1 MKNPFKRT
9 PKSEPSQALLVSA
22 ICKKICAATTVAE
35 LLDISE
41 NEISKVKDDCSC
53 IFLKH
58 ELLLQMLH
66 IRVTALEN
74 AKKQ

>member
-9 PKSEPSQALLVSA
+9 PKDEFPEALLVSS

-35 LLDISE
+35 LLDVNE
-41 NEISKVKDDCSC
+41 NELSKVKDDCSS

-66 IRVTALEN
+66 IQVAALE
-74 AKKQ
+74 KWRE

>member
-9 PKSEPSQALLVSA
+9 PKSEPSEALLVSA

-35 LLDISE
+35 LLDVNE
-41 NEISKVKDDCSC
+41 NELSKVKDGCSS

-66 IRVTALEN
+66 IQVAALE
-74 AKKQ
+74 KWRE